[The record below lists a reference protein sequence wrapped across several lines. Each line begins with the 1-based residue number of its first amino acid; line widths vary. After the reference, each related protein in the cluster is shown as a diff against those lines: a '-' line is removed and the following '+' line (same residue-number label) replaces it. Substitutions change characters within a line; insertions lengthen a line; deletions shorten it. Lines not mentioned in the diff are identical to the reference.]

1 MVTDTAVF
9 FGNLGLRTKPR
20 QPLSSWAWTLVGGLA
35 IPLWATWPALSLQ
48 TRQVPAFECLTI
60 VFLVGWLV
68 LTCME
73 RPYARRISGSSGRS
87 WIPALAFAFGESG
100 SAVFF
105 LWATH
110 YIPAAEANLIMYL
123 WPGMT
128 VGLGAALGIFHLQL
142 RHVMG
147 IALGFLGAAILIGGG
162 PLSISYVGL
171 GLALLAGIAW
181 ALYCV
186 FRLRRREIS
195 GPFLAR
201 GFGISALLCC
211 VMHCLLEASVM
222 PSIGSAAAAAI
233 IGIVPT
239 AFANLAWDEGF
250 RRGDSRL
257 LAVMAYATPLCSAL
271 LLAVTGLES
280 FTWKLVIAAIVIMFA
295 GAMSRADG

>member
-1 MVTDTAVF
+1 
-9 FGNLGLRTKPR
+9 
-20 QPLSSWAWTLVGGLA
+20 
-35 IPLWATWPALSLQ
+35 
-48 TRQVPAFECLTI
+48 
-60 VFLVGWLV
+60 
-68 LTCME
+68 
-73 RPYARRISGSSGRS
+73 
-87 WIPALAFAFGESG
+87 
-100 SAVFF
+100 VFF

-171 GLALLAGIAW
+171 GLALLAGVAW

-186 FRLRRREIS
+186 FRLRWREIS